1 MSGETIRF
9 TCSRRPVQKGVLAV
23 VKTTTAGILALVCA
37 WGLTACGGGG
47 GGSSSSG
54 DRTETQRPSDSDI
67 SVDPDGYA
75 DRQVT
80 ISGEADTDKIL
91 VLYDD
96 AENAYRLIEEVDT
109 AVTSS
114 SPSISDNELT
124 YDCDNGGQVVITVN
138 SDDVSD
144 DERWRFNSCDLNTPT
159 FGRIVLN
166 GDYFY
171 VNEVISS
178 GNEGFQV
185 FDITGTVF
193 DNGDDI
199 VVKGVDDWKIVES
212 GDERTETY
220 RTDALEFIIGDDY
233 FAIANAL
240 TTLDVDNSG
249 VVISLASKL
258 IGSAIDGYI
267 DISTVEPVFVPDGD
281 TCPIRGVIRL
291 GGEGNTSAEIR
302 YGEDM
307 DVTTD
312 PAHVAVVEINS
323 TDTKFYESCD
333 DLIF

>member
-1 MSGETIRF
+1 M
-9 TCSRRPVQKGVLAV
+9 
-23 VKTTTAGILALVCA
+23 VKTTTAGILAIVCA

-47 GGSSSSG
+47 GGSDNDRNPTPPPAPG
-54 DRTETQRPSDSDI
+54 DIEL
-67 SVDPDGYA
+67 DPDGYA
-75 DRQVT
+75 ERQAT
-80 ISGEADTDKIL
+80 ISSQTDTDLIL

-109 AVTSS
+109 EVTSS

-144 DERWRFNSCDLNTPT
+144 DERWRFNSCDLDTPT

-166 GDYFY
+166 GDYSY
-171 VNEVISS
+171 VNEVMSN

-185 FDITGTVF
+185 FDITGTVVA
-193 DNGDDI
+193 NGDDI

-220 RTDALEFIIGDDY
+220 RTDALEFIIGGDY
-233 FAIANAL
+233 FAIANAQ

-267 DISTVEPVFVPDGD
+267 DISTQKNIVVVSGD
-281 TCPIRGVIRL
+281 SCPQSGIIRL
-291 GGEGNTSAEIR
+291 DGENDSFAEIR
-302 YGEDM
+302 YLDDTGTG
-307 DVTTD
+307 DVAEITFGSG
-312 PAHVAVVEINS
+312 AEAVTYDN
-323 TDTKFYESCD
+323 CD
-333 DLIF
+333 SLIF